1 LRRRTGSASQ
11 PSPEKSLQRP
21 FWKMNGGILI
31 KGGSESAKKTAK
43 GFTTFYFE
51 STIGNPYY
59 DSD

>member
-1 LRRRTGSASQ
+1 
-11 PSPEKSLQRP
+11 
-21 FWKMNGGILI
+21 MNGGILI